1 MKNIIKRILKEE
13 NNRIIDRVV
22 EHFIKTRC
30 NIKRYRIGP
39 HRVFIDIGDRI
50 DPYEFNV
57 GYINSELHDF
67 INHKDI
73 KGRELLDS
81 TGLWYSGEYPKYH
94 NNMLKTLRSYGLN
107 DDEVIETYIQILT
120 KLKDKLLENYY
131 EYKLGTDPL

>member
-1 MKNIIKRILKEE
+1 MKKIIRRILKEE

-30 NIKRYRIGP
+30 EIERYRMGP
-39 HRVFIDIGDRI
+39 DKVSIDISDEI
-50 DPYEFNV
+50 SYEFNV

-81 TGLWYSGEYPKYH
+81 TGLWNAGEYPKYH
-94 NNMLKTLRSYGLN
+94 NNMLKSLRSYGLT
-107 DDEVIETYIQILT
+107 DDEVIETYIQILS
-120 KLKDKLLENYY
+120 KLKDLLLE
-131 EYKLGTDPL
+131 T

>member
-1 MKNIIKRILKEE
+1 MKKIIRRILKEE

-22 EHFIKTRC
+22 NHFIKTRC
-30 NIKRYRIGP
+30 EIKRYRIGP
-39 HRVFIDIGDRI
+39 YKVFIDIGNTI
-50 DPYEFNV
+50 DPYEFSV

-107 DDEVIETYIQILT
+107 DDEVIEIYIQILS
-120 KLKDKLLENYY
+120 KLKDKLLE
-131 EYKLGTDPL
+131 T

>member
-1 MKNIIKRILKEE
+1 MKKIIRRILKEE

-22 EHFIKTRC
+22 NHFIKTRC
-30 NIKRYRIGP
+30 EIKRYRIGP
-39 HRVFIDIGDRI
+39 YKVFIDIGNTI
-50 DPYEFNV
+50 DPYEFSV

-107 DDEVIETYIQILT
+107 DDEVIETYIQILS
-120 KLKDKLLENYY
+120 KLKDKLLE
-131 EYKLGTDPL
+131 T

>member
-1 MKNIIKRILKEE
+1 MKKIIRRILKEE

-30 NIKRYRIGP
+30 EIKRYRMGP
-39 HRVFIDIGDRI
+39 DKVSIDISDEI
-50 DPYEFNV
+50 SYEFNV

-107 DDEVIETYIQILT
+107 DDEVIETYIQILS
-120 KLKDKLLENYY
+120 KLKDKLLE
-131 EYKLGTDPL
+131 T

>member
-1 MKNIIKRILKEE
+1 MKKIIKRILKEE

-39 HRVFIDIGDRI
+39 DKVFIDIGDRI
-50 DPYEFNV
+50 DTYEFNV

-73 KGRELLDS
+73 KGRELLNS
-81 TGLWYSGEYPKYH
+81 TGLYHSGEYPTYH
-94 NNMLKTLRSYGLN
+94 NNMLKTLRSYGLT
-107 DDEVIETYIQILT
+107 DDEVIETYIQILS
-120 KLKDKLLENYY
+120 KLKDKLLMYGY
-131 EYKLGTDPL
+131 E

>member
-1 MKNIIKRILKEE
+1 MKDIIRRILKEE

-22 EHFIKTRC
+22 DHFIKTRC

-39 HRVFIDIGDRI
+39 DKVFIDIGNRI

-73 KGRELLDS
+73 KGRDLLNS
-81 TGLWYSGEYPKYH
+81 TGLYHSGEYPIYH
-94 NNMLKTLRSYGLN
+94 NNMLKTLRSYGLS
-107 DDEVIETYIQILT
+107 DDEVIETYIQILS
-120 KLKDKLLENYY
+120 KIKDKLLEN
-131 EYKLGTDPL
+131 D

>member
-1 MKNIIKRILKEE
+1 MKKIIRRILKEE

-30 NIKRYRIGP
+30 EIERYRMGP
-39 HRVFIDIGDRI
+39 DKVSIDISDEI
-50 DPYEFNV
+50 SYEFNV

-81 TGLWYSGEYPKYH
+81 TGLWNAGEYPKYH
-94 NNMLKTLRSYGLN
+94 NNMLKTLRSYGLT
-107 DDEVIETYIQILT
+107 DDEVIETYIQILS
-120 KLKDKLLENYY
+120 KLKDLLLE
-131 EYKLGTDPL
+131 T

>member
-1 MKNIIKRILKEE
+1 MKDIIRRILKEE

-22 EHFIKTRC
+22 DHFIKTRC

-39 HRVFIDIGDRI
+39 DKVFIDIGNRI

-73 KGRELLDS
+73 KGRDLLNS
-81 TGLWYSGEYPKYH
+81 TGLYHSGEYPIYH
-94 NNMLKTLRSYGLN
+94 NNMLKTLRSYGLS
-107 DDEVIETYIQILT
+107 DDEVVETYIQILS
-120 KLKDKLLENYY
+120 KLKDKLLEN
-131 EYKLGTDPL
+131 D

>member
-1 MKNIIKRILKEE
+1 MKDIIRRILKEE

-22 EHFIKTRC
+22 DHFIKTRC

-39 HRVFIDIGDRI
+39 DKVFIDIGNRI

-73 KGRELLDS
+73 KGRDLLNS
-81 TGLWYSGEYPKYH
+81 TGLYHSGEYPIYH
-94 NNMLKTLRSYGLN
+94 NNMLKTLRSYGLS
-107 DDEVIETYIQILT
+107 DDEVVETYIQILS
-120 KLKDKLLENYY
+120 KIKDKLLEN
-131 EYKLGTDPL
+131 D

>member
-1 MKNIIKRILKEE
+1 MKKIIRRILKEE

-30 NIKRYRIGP
+30 EIKRYRMGP
-39 HRVFIDIGDRI
+39 DKVSIDISDEI
-50 DPYEFNV
+50 SYEFNV

-81 TGLWYSGEYPKYH
+81 TGLWNAGEYPKYH
-94 NNMLKTLRSYGLN
+94 NNMLKTLRSYGLT
-107 DDEVIETYIQILT
+107 DDEVIETYIQILS
-120 KLKDKLLENYY
+120 KLKDLLLE
-131 EYKLGTDPL
+131 T

>member
-1 MKNIIKRILKEE
+1 MKDIIRRILKEE
-13 NNRIIDRVV
+13 NNRIIDKVV
-22 EHFIKTRC
+22 NHFIKTRC

-39 HRVFIDIGDRI
+39 DKVFINIGNRI

-81 TGLWYSGEYPKYH
+81 TGLYHSGEYSIYH

-107 DDEVIETYIQILT
+107 DDEVVETYIQILS
-120 KLKDKLLENYY
+120 KIKDILLEN
-131 EYKLGTDPL
+131 D

>member
-1 MKNIIKRILKEE
+1 MKDIIRRILKEE

-22 EHFIKTRC
+22 DHFIKTRC
-30 NIKRYRIGP
+30 NFKRYRIGP
-39 HRVFIDIGDRI
+39 DKVFIDIGNRI

-73 KGRELLDS
+73 KGRDLLNS
-81 TGLWYSGEYPKYH
+81 TGLYHSGEYPIYH

-107 DDEVIETYIQILT
+107 DDEVIETYIEILS
-120 KLKDKLLENYY
+120 KLKDILLEN
-131 EYKLGTDPL
+131 D

>member
-1 MKNIIKRILKEE
+1 MKDIIRRILKEE

-22 EHFIKTRC
+22 DHFIKTRC

-39 HRVFIDIGDRI
+39 DKVFIDIGNRI

-73 KGRELLDS
+73 KGRDLLNS
-81 TGLWYSGEYPKYH
+81 TGLYHSGEYPIYH

-107 DDEVIETYIQILT
+107 DDEVIETYIEILS
-120 KLKDKLLENYY
+120 KLKDILLEN
-131 EYKLGTDPL
+131 D